1 MFLMVAAVRRTN
13 RTDAPEKRI
22 GECMSDAAIS
32 MFITSLTDTLSFG
45 VGTITTIPAVQ
56 IFCIYTAVA
65 MMLTFIFQVSSI
77 VLSII

>member
-45 VGTITTIPAVQ
+45 VGAITTIPAVQ

-65 MMLTFIFQVSSI
+65 MMLTFIFQVS
-77 VLSII
+77 